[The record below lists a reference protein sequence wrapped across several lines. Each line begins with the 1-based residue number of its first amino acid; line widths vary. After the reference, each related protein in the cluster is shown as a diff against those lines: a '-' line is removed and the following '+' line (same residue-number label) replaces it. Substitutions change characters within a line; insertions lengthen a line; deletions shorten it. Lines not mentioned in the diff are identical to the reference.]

1 MNKFKVDDIVVPV
14 QKSVGL
20 SLETLKSRCKEY
32 ELDIENGRVVHVS
45 TFDGQVTVAF
55 FNDKNQEAHLSFDF
69 SPEDLE
75 HKHIYEAEKEL
86 MSIVDSET
94 VDDQYIQLGF
104 DIPLYDEAQKNFLF
118 QQKAQVEKGLNKYG
132 VNLDDAPLTIEEIR
146 DHSIQEM
153 VDANHYIHKL
163 YKEAYKWR
171 KEALEWK
178 CKYEKLNNDIETLFN
193 VYKNQKLSE

>member
-14 QKSVGL
+14 QKSIGL
-20 SLETLKSRCKEY
+20 KFGTFKKRCSEY
-32 ELDIENGRVVHVS
+32 GLDAENGKIVS
-45 TFDGQVTVAF
+45 IGTLSGDITVAF
-55 FNDKNQEAHLSFDF
+55 FNKDKSKYLTFDF
-69 SPEDLE
+69 RLEDLE

-171 KEALEWK
+171 QESLEWK
-178 CKYEKLNNDIETLFN
+178 AKYEKLNNDLETLFK